1 MQIKKYNPKNQTTPG
16 ENEFRFYIQSVGE
29 NSGRPLREPIPN
41 SWEVITKR
49 EIDFQILYIVFE
61 SRILESFWRGSVITF
76 ISLNDYK
83 NIIFPIL
90 KSAIHENNIIN
101 QHYLQIEKIE
111 NQINHQQKIK
121 TLLQELKKTTARKVF
136 NDFKKSELI

>member
-76 ISLNDYK
+76 ISLHDYR

-90 KSAIHENNIIN
+90 KSAI

-136 NDFKKSELI
+136 NDFKKCEIV

>member
-29 NSGRPLREPIPN
+29 NSGQPLREPIPN

-136 NDFKKSELI
+136 NDFKKCEIV